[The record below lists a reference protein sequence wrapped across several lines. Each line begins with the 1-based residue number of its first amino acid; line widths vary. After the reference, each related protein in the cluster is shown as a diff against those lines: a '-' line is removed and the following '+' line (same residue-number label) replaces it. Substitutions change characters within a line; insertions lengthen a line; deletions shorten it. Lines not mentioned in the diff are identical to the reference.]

1 MPVNNSYQSVISA
14 KSPKLWFRFN
24 ETAGTPVNSG
34 SLACTLTA
42 TGTPQLNNDSSVDGR
57 SIYFN
62 GTSSY
67 ELSTFPAFSLFDD
80 RSFTIEGWFKTTG
93 AITAES
99 TIFAFGP
106 LSSTN
111 AALRI
116 FIGGPGNTTGYN
128 QQLVATYAPTSN
140 YAGGTISTTGTVN
153 DNNWHHV
160 VVTVNTTSFKM
171 YLDGTLIQDRT
182 ISNPASIIADINPN
196 KFIGRNINNTNRFFG
211 LLDEIAVYDREL
223 TSTEITENYSAG
235 VNVSFTDTA
244 GTASGLMVQPTFI
257 FDTNPTISPM
267 TADASLPLPNATM
280 NPKGL
285 DAKLSEFSLPV
296 WYKFN
301 LTQGH
306 YPYNSGTGSQPVGAV
321 VNPTASSNVFG
332 FLGPN
337 GTTAAKLH
345 AELSQGSTVILDTN
359 QITSDISNNTFSI
372 GAWFKIDG
380 TENIIRRIFSTVG
393 GTTSRIF
400 AFTTTAG
407 YISFTYQTSTGTNN
421 YTGSTDLRG
430 DGLWHYAAIRV
441 NSTDVRYYLDG
452 VEVYATTVTGSRTT
466 PIGWRIGQQ
475 AADNTNTALTGKHYV
490 SNFYVASHSEIDA
503 TDIDD
508 LWDASRTITEP
519 VQGVAQMVGS
529 VVRFN
534 NQFNDKIAA
543 LNANFAVRLDTTG
556 VTENFGTGS
565 YAFTETG
572 GVTKGIT
579 TKNRYGYEWTQ
590 RNTYI
595 SSFLGNTNF
604 QTTNGFS
611 LVTYAK
617 MPAQA
622 AGEDVTIIFV
632 GRTDSQF
639 YVIGT
644 SDDGPYFA
652 LGDSM
657 SNRSNWQYIETND
670 TSLHNGYHLYAI
682 TRDTGNTWKAYV
694 DGKLVGTATNSTYY
708 GAPQSSSLIMGDVE
722 GVNAN
727 SSEAISFFID
737 EAAFFEYHLS
747 AQEMFELWQSLTIDG
762 PGAVTSTFVMPAIA
776 TGTGTTISAE
786 ASTASSLFVDP
797 TFSTETNE
805 LAEHMEAFGA
815 FVLPNYGTS
824 VNVDSQYGH
833 SAFTG
838 SAQFPMPQYQIGDFH
853 TAAIMSA
860 SALMVNPTVI
870 TPGSVSAN
878 PGVGEATF
886 IMPGIVTV
894 KGARVFAETLTARA
908 SLPLPP
914 AYVQLTDDQYYV
926 RLFGVHS
933 QQSIEA
939 RQAFDSPGAV
949 TDVARSFLKFF
960 NDVTLDITVG
970 STRYLT
976 NEMPNYVYDPIGTV
990 YTDNNGNIVP
1000 PDTTKSQL
1008 SSSAPRGSTTPTPI
1022 VSKGY
1027 FDAWDRKAVNF
1038 SNIEFNFGTDSQYHS
1053 KRQYSVEFTIK
1064 TTKSNQILTYGNWSS
1079 FYYYQRSIGTI
1090 GLFNGKLYSMDSY
1103 QNIGRAD
1110 VIPHPANRDALTKA
1124 GLETGYMLG
1133 NKRIDDGEWHHIVI
1147 QYGYED
1153 NRTQYWIDGTL
1164 DRQMIGS
1171 GSAEGS
1177 NGFNEIR
1184 PFIVGFNS
1192 NDSNLYSDFQTSAW
1206 SWTPNKFL
1214 SEQDIKLNYE
1224 AAYKYNPIFAE
1235 PMLATATATDKNY
1248 AEGNRGRAL
1257 MLYWWPT
1264 NTAQRYGN
1272 YEPTFDTGRQSF
1284 DYQTFDPNLDTID
1297 YFTYPPQEFEG
1308 WDVFPVDVT
1317 GYFVSDLVKVEAY
1330 GGPGNIGF
1338 GDAGGAILTT
1348 GDLNKP
1354 QWKFNTRRTFRDTLT
1369 DAPRYIDLIND
1380 IDLTQ
1385 FDAIFFKNFP
1395 DQGNEIERYAKDE
1408 VVDSYFRIRELK
1420 IYEDFIKSL
1429 RAAVD
1434 TGISLYV
1441 TNTELALDLGIINRI
1456 DIVPDLDE
1464 NVGYSSDPYAPT
1476 IAPGDSGNFPITTG
1490 DTVNA
1495 WLDTYKNNRLRL
1507 VKEVDGMTNFP
1518 TVIQTDTI
1526 YWRNDD
1532 QIRWGGAD
1540 RAYTRL
1546 VIKPNGLSVGDE
1558 WIHSNYS
1565 AARATYFSY
1574 DPSPGNNGSYQAVP
1588 FENIIA
1594 GKPVV
1599 AFANQV
1605 RKGLDLVDN
1614 PYKNHATAIIVEPGD
1629 RLNGSLCGGK
1639 IFVNFTEYLYGVRED
1654 FGVDLIQDYWIDFAE
1669 DEGIISEDR
1678 ANNLRNASYNIDRRL
1693 AAGEITQATYNDLA
1707 FWSSNGDYILQQN
1720 NPIPDDSDS
1729 PKGGGITTVKGQ
1741 RTRRIN
1747 KQNKISFQSVAAGSQ
1762 WFTID
1767 YSWQYPRITVHVP
1780 SMLTRGFWWVSN
1792 KETPDGT
1799 LVGVVSMNASA
1810 TFASAQAT
1818 PDKIIEVNAQAMIA
1832 NARITETFGYT
1843 PNSINNLSLP
1853 MEASAKINDK
1863 VFRIDAAPMLVSALM
1878 PQNARVLTSS
1888 VDEVIVYIMYEDATL
1903 YLREE
1908 VIK

>member
-1 MPVNNSYQSVISA
+1 MPVNNSYESVISA
-14 KSPKLWFRFN
+14 KSPKIWFRFN

-34 SLACTLTA
+34 SLSCTLTA
-42 TGTPQLNNDSSVDGR
+42 FGTPQLNNDSSVDGR
-57 SIYFN
+57 SVSFPN
-62 GTSSY
+62 TGSY
-67 ELSTFPAFSLFDD
+67 YTLTNFPAFSLFDD
-80 RSFTIEGWFKTTG
+80 RSFTVETWFKMATRTDTLWPALFSFG
-93 AITAES
+93 TPGYS
-99 TIFAFGP
+99 GQFFFARLLGTN
-106 LSSTN
+106 SSQVGR
-111 AALRI
+111 LD
-116 FIGGPGNTTGYN
+116 IGFKPANGYSEYKN
-128 QQLVATYAPTSN
+128 YTSQR
-140 YAGGTISTTGTVN
+140 VD
-153 DNNWHHV
+153 DNKWHHL
-160 VVTVNTTSFKM
+160 VVTVNTTSMKT
-171 YLDGTLIQDRT
+171 YIDGALSSSSAITT
-182 ISNPASIIADINPN
+182 PASIDFDDSSTE
-196 KFIGRNINNTNRFFG
+196 KYFG
-211 LLDEIAVYDREL
+211 TLGTFDEFAMYDREL
-223 TSTEITENYSAG
+223 TAAEINANYVAG
-235 VNVSFTDTA
+235 NAVYFNDIP
-244 GTASGLMVQPTFI
+244 GTASALMVQPTFI

-267 TADASLPLPNATM
+267 TANASLPLPNATM

-285 DAKLSEFSLPV
+285 DAKLSEFSLPI

-306 YPYNSGTGSQPVGAV
+306 YPYNNGTGSQPTSV
-321 VNPTASSNVFG
+321 VMNPTSTKNVLG

-337 GTTAAKLH
+337 GTSAAKLH
-345 AELSQGSTVILDTN
+345 AELSQGSIAIPDTS
-359 QITSDISNNTFSI
+359 QITSDITGKTFSI

-380 TENIIRRIFSTVG
+380 TENIIRRIFSTIG

-407 YISFTYQTSTGTNN
+407 YISFTYQTSAGANN

-441 NSTDVRYYLDG
+441 NDTDVRYYLDG
-452 VEVYATTVTGSRTT
+452 VEVYATTVTGSRTN
-466 PIGWRIGQQ
+466 PNGWRIGQQ
-475 AADNTNTALTGKHYV
+475 FSDNSDTTLTGKAYV

-519 VQGVAQMVGS
+519 VQGVAQMVGP

-534 NQFNDKIAA
+534 NAFNDKLAE
-543 LNANFAVRLDTTG
+543 LNANFVVRLDTTG
-556 VTENFGTGS
+556 TTQNFGTGS
-565 YAFTETG
+565 YTFTEAG
-572 GVTKGIT
+572 PAVTKGIA
-579 TKNRYGYEWTQ
+579 TKNRYGYQWTQ
-590 RNTYI
+590 RASYI
-595 SSFLGNTNF
+595 QAGLGNTNF
-604 QTTNGFS
+604 KTTNGFS

-617 MPAQA
+617 IPAQA
-622 AGEDVTIIFV
+622 AGEDVTIIWA
-632 GRTDSQF
+632 GTSTGSF

-644 SDDGPYFA
+644 NEDGPYFA
-652 LGDSM
+652 LGYSVTD
-657 SNRSNWQYIETND
+657 RSNWQYIRTND
-670 TSLHNGYHLYAI
+670 TSLHNDYHLYGI
-682 TRDTGNTWKAYV
+682 TRDTGDVWKV
-694 DGKLVGTATNSTYY
+694 WIDGKLIGSATNATYY
-708 GAPQSSSLIMGDVE
+708 GMPQSSAFIMGDVE
-722 GVNAN
+722 GINTG
-727 SSEAISFFID
+727 STESISFFID
-737 EAAFFEYHLS
+737 EAAFLEYHMS
-747 AQEMFELWQSLTIDG
+747 AQQMFELWQSLAIDG
-762 PGAVTSTFVMPAIA
+762 PGDVTSTFVMPAIA
-776 TGTGTTISAE
+776 QGTGPTINA
-786 ASTASSLFVDP
+786 AVSTASTLFVDP
-797 TFSTETNE
+797 ALSTETNE
-805 LAEHMEAFGA
+805 LAEHMEAFGV
-815 FVLPNYGTS
+815 FVLPNYGAS
-824 VNVDSQYGH
+824 VNVDSLYGH
-833 SAFTG
+833 SAFTA
-838 SAQFPMPQYQIGDFH
+838 SALFHMPQFSIGEFNSVDY
-853 TAAIMSA
+853 MNA
-860 SALMVNPTVI
+860 SALMVNPLVI
-870 TPGSVSAN
+870 TPGAVTAN
-878 PGVGEATF
+878 PGVAINATLV
-886 IMPGIVTV
+886 MPGIVTI

-914 AYVQLTDDQYYV
+914 AYVQLTDDPYYV
-926 RLFGVHS
+926 RLFSVHS

-939 RQAFDSPGAV
+939 KQAFDSPGAA

-990 YTDNNGNIVP
+990 YTDNNGNIIP
-1000 PDTTKSQL
+1000 PNTTKSQL
-1008 SSSAPRGSTTPTPI
+1008 SSSATRGSTTPTPI

-1103 QNIGRAD
+1103 QNIGKAD

-1124 GLETGYMLG
+1124 GLKTGYMLG

-1171 GSAEGS
+1171 ASAEGS

-1224 AAYKYNPIFAE
+1224 AAYKYSPIFAE

-1354 QWKFNTRRTFRDTLT
+1354 QWKFNSRRTFRDKLT

-1429 RAAVD
+1429 RKAVD

-1476 IAPGDSGNFPITTG
+1476 IAPGDAGGLPISTG
-1490 DTVNA
+1490 DTVNV

-1532 QIRWGGAD
+1532 QITWAGAD
-1540 RAYTRL
+1540 RAFTRL
-1546 VIKPNGLSVGDE
+1546 VYKPNGLSVGDE

-1565 AARATYFSY
+1565 ASRATYFSY

-1605 RKGLDLVDN
+1605 RKGLDLIDN

-1654 FGVDLIQDYWIDFAE
+1654 FGVDLIQNYWIDYAE
-1669 DEGIISEDR
+1669 DEGIISADR
-1678 ANNLRNASYNIDRRL
+1678 ATNLRNATYNIDRRL
-1693 AAGEITQATYNDLA
+1693 AAGEITQAQYNDLA
-1707 FWSSNGDYILQQN
+1707 FWSSNGNYILQQN

-1729 PKGGGITTVKGQ
+1729 PKGGGVTTVKGQ

-1762 WFTID
+1762 WFSTTFA
-1767 YSWQYPRITVHVP
+1767 WQYPRITVHVP

-1792 KETPDGT
+1792 KEIPDGT

-1818 PDKIIEVNAQAMIA
+1818 PDKIVTVNAQAMVG
-1832 NARITETFGYT
+1832 NARITEAFGYT

-1853 MEASAKINDK
+1853 MEALARMTDK